1 MEILSAILFGLS
13 SNLDN
18 FIIGISYE
26 IGKKKITFLDNLL
39 IAFIGTIGTFLS
51 MEVGKLISSILPN
64 YLSNFLGAFT
74 IVVMG
79 VYFTIQS
86 VFKKNSE
93 SAKLKDLNLK
103 TTLVL
108 SLGLTLNNLGVG
120 IAASATGLNIPLVCF
135 LNFILSLLTI
145 FLGQVLGG
153 KVFGRLLGKYGDITS
168 GILLIILGLI
178 EIFN

>member
-1 MEILSAILFGLS
+1 MEFLSAILFGLS

-26 IGKKKITFLDNLL
+26 IGKKKITFLDNLI
-39 IAFIGTIGTFLS
+39 IAIVGTIGTYLS

-74 IVVMG
+74 IVIMG

-86 VFKKNSE
+86 VIKKNSE
-93 SAKLKDLNLK
+93 DAKLKDLNLK
-103 TTLVL
+103 TTIILAF
-108 SLGLTLNNLGVG
+108 GLTLNNLGVG

-135 LNFILSLLTI
+135 FNFILSLLTI
-145 FLGQVLGG
+145 FSGQILGG
-153 KVFGRLLGKYGDITS
+153 KVFGRILGKYGDITS
-168 GILLIILGLI
+168 GILLIILGVI